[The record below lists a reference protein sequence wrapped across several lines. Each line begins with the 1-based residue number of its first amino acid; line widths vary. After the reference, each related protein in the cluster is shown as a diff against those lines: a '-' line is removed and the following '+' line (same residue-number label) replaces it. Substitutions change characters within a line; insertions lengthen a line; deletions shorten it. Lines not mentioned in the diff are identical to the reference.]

1 MIRSLRAR
9 LRLRHA
15 LIAPAVA
22 LLLVLLFL
30 EAANPPAWAVRV
42 GYLAA
47 GAGVLGALLVPR
59 YHLARA
65 ATGAVLVSGAVTLVA
80 GGLQN
85 RADNTPGMT
94 ELLLLLCLGV
104 RVVRQLRPARATAL
118 MAGVAAAVVLMPLR
132 LQDWGDGRIEILLL
146 VLVLVMPLVVVL
158 GLCLRLYDALRARQR
173 EAVLQAQRIEYARDL
188 HDFVAH
194 HVTAIVARTRAAR
207 FTAESQS
214 PEAIDRMLAEIEDAG
229 SQALGSMRAMVS
241 HLRDTAAPAGPAPA
255 ELAALRELTDEFSAG
270 GVLATLHIG
279 SGLGAREV
287 PAEIAGVAHRV
298 VREALTNARKYARG
312 ARHVGVAV
320 DRAADSPDR
329 LVVEVTDD
337 AAATD
342 NATDDGAPAGSGG
355 GFGLMGLTERVAAAG
370 GTLTSGPRERGGW
383 SVRAELPLR
392 ARGR

>member
-15 LIAPAVA
+15 LLAPAVA
-22 LLLVLLFL
+22 LVLLLLFL

-47 GAGVLGALLVPR
+47 GVTVLAALLVPR
-59 YHLARA
+59 YRFARA
-65 ATGAVLVSGAVTLVA
+65 ATAAVLVSGAVTLVA
-80 GGLQN
+80 GGLQD
-85 RADNTPGMT
+85 RAENTFGAT

-104 RVVRQLRPARATAL
+104 RVVRQLRPGRATAL
-118 MAGVAAAVVLMPLR
+118 MAAVAATVVLMPLR

-146 VLVLVMPLVVVL
+146 ALVLLMPLVVVL

-207 FTAESQS
+207 YTAESQS
-214 PEAIDRMLAEIEDAG
+214 PEAIDRMLAEIEEAG

-241 HLRDTAAPAGPAPA
+241 HLRDSATPAGPGPG
-255 ELAALRELTDEFSAG
+255 ELSALRELTDEFSAG
-270 GVLATLHIG
+270 GVPATLHIG
-279 SGLGAREV
+279 AGLGPREV
-287 PAEIAGVAHRV
+287 SAETAGVAHRV
-298 VREALTNARKYARG
+298 VREALTNARKYATG

-320 DRAADSPDR
+320 DRAADSRDW

-337 AAATD
+337 GVAGD
-342 NATDDGAPAGSGG
+342 APSAGSG
-355 GFGLMGLTERVAAAG
+355 GFGLMGLTERVAGAG

-383 SVRAELPLR
+383 RVRAELPLR
-392 ARGR
+392 SRER